1 MYSKMAEEDDNKM
14 AERWQ
19 KDADSVLIFV
29 SSAVGFDVN
38 ARIDRE
44 TINWFILCSC
54 CRVGCGVDPGPETK
68 LAGHLCILPGE
79 YISAS
84 C

>member
-29 SSAVGFDVN
+29 SSAVGFDVD
-38 ARIDRE
+38 ARIDWK
-44 TINWFILCSC
+44 TVNWFILCSC
-54 CRVGCGVDPGPETK
+54 CRVGCFDPGPETK
-68 LAGHLCILPGE
+68 LAGHLCVLPGE